1 MSGARRRLANPAAP
15 QIHELLDA
23 TPQGGGTPTATIP
36 AGRADL
42 MIRFHCYAQ
51 IL

>member
-1 MSGARRRLANPAAP
+1 MSGARRRLANPAAL
-15 QIHELLDA
+15 QIHELLDT
-23 TPQGGGTPTATIP
+23 TPQGGTPTAAIP